1 MPLNGK
7 FANNPSET
15 FRETWIH
22 VSWPDVVKNLP
33 LGSYLHWADHTH
45 TFLNVVAPW
54 SMLVR

>member
-45 TFLNVVAPW
+45 TFLNVVAP
-54 SMLVR
+54 